1 MRFRSKIGVSERERR
16 ARGHRSSQRIYGNHP
31 MKSTPEAK
39 NGEERR
45 RFERVDI
52 THQAQVLVLDAKDR
66 KTGVLRQLARGGFMM
81 EPEKNYSEDS
91 KIYSFTIHEP
101 TEDIR
106 VRVNARLR
114 FSDQQYAGFEF
125 VDLAPESAVAIV
137 LIIGKYYEHT
147 KA

>member
-1 MRFRSKIGVSERERR
+1 MR
-16 ARGHRSSQRIYGNHP
+16 
-31 MKSTPEAK
+31 STPEVQ
-39 NGEERR
+39 NPEERR

-52 THQAQVLVLDAKDR
+52 NHQAQVLVLDAKGS

-81 EPEKNYSEDS
+81 EPEKHYTEDS
-91 KIYSFTIHEP
+91 NIYSFTIHEP

-125 VDLAPESAVAIV
+125 VDLDPQSAENIG
-137 LIIGKYYEHT
+137 LIIGKYYEHA

>member
-1 MRFRSKIGVSERERR
+1 
-16 ARGHRSSQRIYGNHP
+16 
-31 MKSTPEAK
+31 MKSTPEMP
-39 NGEERR
+39 NPEERR

-52 THQAQVLVLDAKDR
+52 THQAQVLVLDVKGR
-66 KTGVLRQLARGGFMM
+66 RTGVLRQLARGGFMM
-81 EPEKNYSEDS
+81 EPEKNYSEDN

-101 TEDIR
+101 QEDIR

-125 VDLAPESAVAIV
+125 VDLDPESAVAV
-137 LIIGKYYEHT
+137 GHIIGKYYEHA

>member
-1 MRFRSKIGVSERERR
+1 
-16 ARGHRSSQRIYGNHP
+16 
-31 MKSTPEAK
+31 MKSTPEAQ
-39 NGEERR
+39 NPEERR

-81 EPEKNYSEDS
+81 EPEKTYGEDN
-91 KIYSFTIHEP
+91 KIYTFTIHEP
-101 TEDIR
+101 LEDIR

-114 FSDQQYAGFEF
+114 FSDPQYAGFEF
-125 VDLAPESAVAIV
+125 VDLNPESAVAIG
-137 LIIGKYYEHT
+137 LIIGKYYEHS

>member
-1 MRFRSKIGVSERERR
+1 
-16 ARGHRSSQRIYGNHP
+16 
-31 MKSTPEAK
+31 MKSTPEVQ
-39 NGEERR
+39 NPEERR

-52 THQAQVLVLDAKDR
+52 THQAQVLVLDVKGR

-81 EPEKNYSEDS
+81 EPEKTYNEEN

-101 TEDIR
+101 SEDIR

-125 VDLAPESAVAIV
+125 VDLDPESAVQIGH
-137 LIIGKYYEHT
+137 IIGKYYEHT

>member
-1 MRFRSKIGVSERERR
+1 
-16 ARGHRSSQRIYGNHP
+16 
-31 MKSTPEAK
+31 MKSTPDVQ

-52 THQAQVLVLDAKDR
+52 THQAQVLVLDAKGR

-81 EPEKNYSEDS
+81 EPDRLYNEDS
-91 KIYSFTIHEP
+91 MIYTFTIHEP

-114 FSDQQYAGFEF
+114 FADQQYAGFEF
-125 VDLAPESAVAIV
+125 VDLDPEAAVEIGH
-137 LIIGKYYEHT
+137 IIGKYYEHT

>member
-1 MRFRSKIGVSERERR
+1 
-16 ARGHRSSQRIYGNHP
+16 
-31 MKSTPEAK
+31 
-39 NGEERR
+39 
-45 RFERVDI
+45 
-52 THQAQVLVLDAKDR
+52 VLVLDAKGR

-81 EPEKNYSEDS
+81 EPDRHYSEDS

-114 FSDQQYAGFEF
+114 FTDQLYAGFEF
-125 VDLAPESAVAIV
+125 VDLDPESAVEIG

-147 KA
+147 KV

>member
-1 MRFRSKIGVSERERR
+1 MKANHEVEN
-16 ARGHRSSQRIYGNHP
+16 SQNP
-31 MKSTPEAK
+31 
-39 NGEERR
+39 EERR

-52 THQAQVLVLDAKDR
+52 AHQAQVLVLDAKGR

-81 EPEKNYSEDS
+81 EPEKTYSEDS

-101 TEDIR
+101 LEDIR

-125 VDLAPESAVAIV
+125 VDLDPHSAVEIGM
-137 LIIGKYYEHT
+137 IIGKYYEHT

>member
-1 MRFRSKIGVSERERR
+1 MRPTQD
-16 ARGHRSSQRIYGNHP
+16 AQNP
-31 MKSTPEAK
+31 
-39 NGEERR
+39 EERR

-52 THQAQVLVLDAKDR
+52 AHQSQVLVLDGKDR
-66 KTGVLRQLARGGFMM
+66 KTGILRQLARGGFMM
-81 EPEKNYSEDS
+81 EPERHYTEDS

-114 FSDQQYAGFEF
+114 FADQQYAGFEF
-125 VDLAPESAVAIV
+125 VDLDPDAAVEIGQ
-137 LIIGKYYEHT
+137 IIGKYYEHT

>member
-1 MRFRSKIGVSERERR
+1 
-16 ARGHRSSQRIYGNHP
+16 
-31 MKSTPEAK
+31 MKSTPEAQ
-39 NGEERR
+39 NPEERR

-52 THQAQVLVLDAKDR
+52 THQAQVLVLDVKGR

-81 EPEKNYSEDS
+81 EPEKTYNEEN

-101 TEDIR
+101 SEDIR

-125 VDLAPESAVAIV
+125 VDLDPDSAVQIGH
-137 LIIGKYYEHT
+137 IIGKYYEHT

>member
-1 MRFRSKIGVSERERR
+1 MKWTRDEKSGAERL
-16 ARGHRSSQRIYGNHP
+16 
-31 MKSTPEAK
+31 
-39 NGEERR
+39 

-52 THQAQVLVLDAKDR
+52 TAEAQVLVLDAKDR

-81 EPEKNYSEDS
+81 EPEKSYSEEN

-101 TEDIR
+101 SEDIR

-114 FSDQQYAGFEF
+114 FADQQYAGFEF
-125 VDLAPESAVAIV
+125 VDLDPEAAVEIGH
-137 LIIGKYYEHT
+137 IIGKYYEHA